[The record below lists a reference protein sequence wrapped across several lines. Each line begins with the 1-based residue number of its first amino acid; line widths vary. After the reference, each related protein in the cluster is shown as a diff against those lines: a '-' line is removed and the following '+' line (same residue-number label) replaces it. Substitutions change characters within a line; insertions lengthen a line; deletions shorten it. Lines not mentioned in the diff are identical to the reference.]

1 MFVLG
6 DGTRLFSSSNDTILQ
21 LTPSGRLI
29 SIAWDPRTK
38 KYPSRTMKASSL
50 ASTAHVV

>member
-6 DGTRLFSSSNDTILQ
+6 DGNRLFSSSNDTILQ
-21 LTPSGRLI
+21 LTPSDRI
-29 SIAWDPRTK
+29 STIAWDPRTK
-38 KYPSRTMKASSL
+38 KYPSRTIKTSSL